1 MTLTEP
7 GFVPAPLDL
16 GDVRLL
22 PWGAGLLRYAPDVA
36 RIIADEEVALWN
48 PIRETDPGAWIL
60 GHTADGASGD
70 VAGFAVLD
78 AASAALLGTV
88 GLYWPNRADG
98 QAAIGYRLLPEARGR
113 GVATRATAA
122 AARWAFTAAGAR
134 RIELCHAVG
143 NTASCR
149 VAERCG
155 FPLEGTL
162 RASHR
167 YGDGRHH
174 DEHLHARLA
183 GDPEPEPFGRAR

>member
-1 MTLTEP
+1 MTFTAP
-7 GFVPAPLDL
+7 GFAPVPLDL
-16 GDVRLL
+16 GDVLLL
-22 PWGAGLLRYAPDVA
+22 PWGAGLLRYAPGVA
-36 RIIADEEVALWN
+36 RITADEEVALWN
-48 PIRETDPGAWIL
+48 PIHETDPEAWIL
-60 GHTADGASGD
+60 GHADGGSGD

-78 AASAALLGTV
+78 AATAALLGTV

-113 GVATRATAA
+113 GVATRGTAA
-122 AARWAFTAAGAR
+122 AARWAFATAGAR

-149 VAERCG
+149 VADRCG

-183 GDPEPEPFGRAR
+183 GDPEPVAFGAAR

>member
-7 GFVPAPLDL
+7 GFAPVPLDL
-16 GDVRLL
+16 GQIRLV
-22 PWGAGLLRYAPDVA
+22 PWGAGLLRYAPGVA
-36 RIIADEEVALWN
+36 RITADEEVALWN
-48 PIRETDPGAWIL
+48 PIRETDPEAWIL
-60 GHTADGASGD
+60 GHADGGSGD

-78 AASAALLGTV
+78 TATEALLGTV
-88 GLYWPNRADG
+88 GLYWPHRADG

-113 GVATRATAA
+113 GAATLATAA
-122 AARWAFTAAGAR
+122 ATRWAFTTAGAR

-183 GDPEPEPFGRAR
+183 GDPEPPPLGAAR

>member
-1 MTLTEP
+1 MTLTAP
-7 GFVPAPLDL
+7 GFAPVPLDL
-16 GDVRLL
+16 GDVLLL
-22 PWGAGLLRYAPDVA
+22 PWGAGLLRYAPGVA
-36 RIIADEEVALWN
+36 RITADEEVALWN
-48 PIRETDPGAWIL
+48 PIHETDPEAWIL
-60 GHTADGASGD
+60 GHADGGSGD

-78 AASAALLGTV
+78 AATAALLGTV

-113 GVATRATAA
+113 GVATRGTAA
-122 AARWAFTAAGAR
+122 AARWAFATAGVR

-149 VAERCG
+149 VADRCG

-183 GDPEPEPFGRAR
+183 GDPEPVAFGAAR